1 MPSDLKLAQTRQVL
15 RWFQIVRDVVDAVF
29 IGQFQFH
36 PDGLVTWWPRPSR
49 PTLSSF
55 RGWWVPFSPRK
66 LFLFEIRGLIEV
78 QQVTF
83 WYFLVVS
90 RQHLIG
96 WRWRQG
102 CSTAGQRH
110 DAIYWLKK
118 EPGANRRRA
127 PHDVTVP
134 RAVGGG
140 GPRVKP
146 RRHFV
151 TQSDERCRLRQP
163 KRGTDV
169 WWRMSCGAAK
179 RRPPPPPPVTVRP
192 SSAVLPPSPS
202 SPARN
207 KVHVTW
213 FAPCALCSVE
223 PSHILCCFHKI
234 LC

>member
-1 MPSDLKLAQTRQVL
+1 MPFLKKRLIDPKMPSDLKLAQTRQVL

-96 WRWRQG
+96 
-102 CSTAGQRH
+102 
-110 DAIYWLKK
+110 
-118 EPGANRRRA
+118 
-127 PHDVTVP
+127 
-134 RAVGGG
+134 
-140 GPRVKP
+140 
-146 RRHFV
+146 
-151 TQSDERCRLRQP
+151 
-163 KRGTDV
+163 
-169 WWRMSCGAAK
+169 
-179 RRPPPPPPVTVRP
+179 
-192 SSAVLPPSPS
+192 
-202 SPARN
+202 
-207 KVHVTW
+207 
-213 FAPCALCSVE
+213 
-223 PSHILCCFHKI
+223 
-234 LC
+234 